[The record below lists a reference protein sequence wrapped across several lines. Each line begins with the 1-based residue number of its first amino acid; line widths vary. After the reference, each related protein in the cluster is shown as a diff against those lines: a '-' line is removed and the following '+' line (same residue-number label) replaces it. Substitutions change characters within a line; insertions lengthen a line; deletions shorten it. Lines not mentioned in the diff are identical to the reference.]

1 MANQMISI
9 KELARLTLPRLMDNL
24 VFPQLCYRDL
34 EQDITGRKLGDTIQI
49 HLVWWHDPGVPFAF
63 PVENASS

>member
-49 HLVWWHDPGVPFAF
+49 RQLLQYKG
-63 PVENASS
+63 